1 MPLEKGELKKTV
13 ELEKGWSFEQYIHKM
28 KGVSAQYQ
36 AVRLTDSFISAGG
49 GLITMII
56 ISILAV
62 SLGYPM
68 ALGPIGATCLLV
80 FAAYEGPFSQP
91 RHIIGGHILST
102 VVALSIWDL
111 FGRSHITIGITL
123 AVVVLL
129 MLITKMMHPPAA
141 ASAIVAINS
150 QAGWGL
156 LLTIA
161 ISAIIV
167 VGISVLYNNL
177 FESRTYP
184 QRWI

>member
-1 MPLEKGELKKTV
+1 MQKGS
-13 ELEKGWSFEQYIHKM
+13 SFVQYVKKM
-28 KGVSAQYQ
+28 KGVSVQDPN
-36 AVRLTDSFISAGG
+36 VRLTDSLISAGG
-49 GLITMII
+49 GLIAMIL

-68 ALGPIGATCLLV
+68 ALGPIGASCLLV

-102 VVALSIWDL
+102 VAALSIWDL

-129 MLITKMMHPPAA
+129 MLITKTMHPPAA
-141 ASAIVAINS
+141 ASAIVAINT
-150 QAGWGL
+150 QTGWGM
-156 LLTIA
+156 LLTII

-167 VGISVLYNNL
+167 VVISVLYNNL
-177 FESRTYP
+177 FENRTYP
-184 QRWI
+184 RRWI